1 MTIAFALIA
10 LIIAIIRIKAEISE
24 RKLKN

>member
-1 MTIAFALIA
+1 MTIAFTLIA